1 MHTGKHKSV
10 KCDKTFARNHHLANH
25 MMTHTGEKP
34 NRCTKC
40 EKTFAQNA
48 HLKAHIWIHS
58 QKKTLNVMNVAK

>member
-1 MHTGKHKSV
+1 
-10 KCDKTFARNHHLANH
+10 

-34 NRCTKC
+34 HRCAKC

-48 HLKAHIWIHS
+48 HLIAHIWIHS